1 MIDLLNYIVWQPD
14 LEAFH
19 LGPISVR
26 WYGLMWIIGLAMAYL
41 VVRRLYKEQQIK
53 EELFDPLFLYCFLG
67 ILIGARLGHCI
78 FYEPDYF
85 LASGEKGLSRC
96 CYLFALATMVVGWVR
111 PAASSLL
118 AMPVW
123 LHMVVLWA

>member
-67 ILIGARLGHCI
+67 A
-78 FYEPDYF
+78 EPTIAPSDSAAIRF
-85 LASGEKGLSRC
+85 ACSGVEIPNPIAHGISV
-96 CYLFALATMVVGWVR
+96 F
-111 PAASSLL
+111 
-118 AMPVW
+118 
-123 LHMVVLWA
+123 